1 MGEPRYGRIHLR
13 PTPSGPEFLPVPPPY
28 PSGRGEYY
36 SDDDRYI
43 IEGERV
49 PRRSTTHQIPSP
61 PPVRRQRAAS
71 GDPPQHAYVETA
83 GDRRGRGESG
93 ISMDPRVPSPPRPN
107 RHREKRPK
115 DERRL
120 SYQGDLPRH
129 GPMVPP
135 PQSPPPPRGG
145 RKRSSTTTTR
155 RSRPITPEVSNPSS
169 DQELLSP
176 PTNVRNVSPLGN
188 ASMQL
193 QRSKSERI
201 SNPSRPSLTPAYS
214 DWARR
219 SWSNVSGSS
228 YLGDKTYQYRPL
240 KEQSIR
246 LIRISPERKTMIK
259 CEIIH
264 VSLEDP
270 PRYVAVSYAWG
281 DPRDTRRIEIEGC
294 PISVSAS
301 LHGAFQALRQRVESV
316 LVWVDALSIDQQNR
330 DERAEQVQLMSDIYS
345 NAESMAI
352 WLGPEEDDSSSA
364 VDFLGQVATQ
374 AKYPDKVSRLLA
386 AGARNGDLAAVV
398 SLFERDYWRRLWVV
412 QEVFNAREIYVYCG
426 PTKLSWDAYQLASDA
441 FSEHRG
447 DMAFGNDQIAGRRAV
462 TSPDQFSYAQV
473 LIYQGPASLPDLR
486 AYMGDGEGALLEIL
500 RACRRKL
507 ASDPRDKLFGLLGVL
522 PDEIR
527 NEFRADYNL
536 PVKDVYTEVVDY
548 LLKTTQCL
556 DVICEAIHFP
566 VHMSS
571 ANLPSF
577 VPDWS
582 HIPQTTSLA
591 CKFGFS
597 AAGSSKA
604 RCAFLDERL
613 NKLEISAIPLDTIKN
628 KGISVGTLCNL
639 GDYLM
644 AFLHWRALLLDS
656 YRDEDD
662 ESRQRAEEDLATTL
676 SLGQIPSPYN
686 WPSEWRTACYSIFA
700 NLIHERLPYLPL
712 DRTLFDYLNVAV
724 AVRPEARREYLQRH
738 FGDRMMG
745 RCFCITQEKRIGMGT
760 GFMLPGDQVVVPLGC
775 STPILLRP
783 EGTRGEYRFVGDVYI
798 SGYMSGRAA
807 EQWKAGKR
815 SLKKYVLH

>member
-1 MGEPRYGRIHLR
+1 MRPSEAYFYQSETKNTSTHHHKHLSTIMGEPRYGRIHLR

-28 PSGRGEYY
+28 PPGRSEYY
-36 SDDDRYI
+36 SDDDRYTMK
-43 IEGERV
+43 GERP
-49 PRRSTTHQIPSP
+49 PRHISITPQTPSP
-61 PPVRRQRAAS
+61 PPVRRERAPS
-71 GDPPQHAYVETA
+71 GDPPVYIQTIRK
-83 GDRRGRGESG
+83 GRRVGESG
-93 ISMDPRVPSPPRPN
+93 TRTSANARVPSPPRPS
-107 RHREKRPK
+107 RRWEKRSK
-115 DERRL
+115 EDRRL
-120 SYQGDLPRH
+120 SAPEGIPTH
-129 GPMVPP
+129 GFMVPP
-135 PQSPPPPRGG
+135 PQSPPPLG
-145 RKRSSTTTTR
+145 RKRSSTTR
-155 RSRPITPEVSNPSS
+155 KSRPITPEVSNPNS

-176 PTNVRNVSPLGN
+176 LTNVRNVSPLGIP
-188 ASMQL
+188 STQL
-193 QRSKSERI
+193 QRSKSERTPN
-201 SNPSRPSLTPAYS
+201 SSRPSLTPAYS

-228 YLGDKTYQYRPL
+228 FLGDKAYQYRPL
-240 KEQSIR
+240 EEQSIR

-270 PRYVAVSYAWG
+270 PRYIAVSYAWG

-330 DERAEQVQLMSDIYS
+330 DERAQQVQLMPDIYS
-345 NAESMAI
+345 NAESVAI

-364 VDFLGQVATQ
+364 VDFLGQVAAQ
-374 AKYPDKVSRLLA
+374 AKYPDKVSRLLT

-426 PTKLSWDAYQLASDA
+426 TTKLSWDSYQLASDA

-447 DMAFGNDQIAGRRAV
+447 DMAFRNDQIEGRRAV
-462 TSPDQFSYAQV
+462 ISPDQFSYAQV

-486 AYMGDGEGALLEIL
+486 AYMEDGEGALLEIL

-566 VHMSS
+566 VHTSS

-582 HIPQTTSLA
+582 HIPQTTSLG

-597 AAGSSKA
+597 AAGSTKA

-628 KGISVGTLCNL
+628 KGIAVGTLCNL

-656 YRDEDD
+656 FRQEDD

-700 NLIHERLPYLPL
+700 NLIHERLPC
-712 DRTLFDYLNVAV
+712 
-724 AVRPEARREYLQRH
+724 
-738 FGDRMMG
+738 G
-745 RCFCITQEKRIGMGT
+745 
-760 GFMLPGDQVVVPLGC
+760 
-775 STPILLRP
+775 
-783 EGTRGEYRFVGDVYI
+783 
-798 SGYMSGRAA
+798 AA
-807 EQWKAGKR
+807 
-815 SLKKYVLH
+815 

>member
-13 PTPSGPEFLPVPPPY
+13 PTPSGPNFLPVPPPY
-28 PSGRGEYY
+28 PPARVESY
-36 SDDDRYI
+36 SDDESYI
-43 IEGERV
+43 VKPERR
-49 PRRSTTHQIPSP
+49 PRHRSTTHQIPSP
-61 PPVRRQRAAS
+61 PPVRRQRASADFS
-71 GDPPQHAYVETA
+71 QPAPPEDA
-83 GDRRGRGESG
+83 
-93 ISMDPRVPSPPRPN
+93 PRIRPPSYRAQVPSPPRSS
-107 RHREKRPK
+107 RQREKRSKEEPK
-115 DERRL
+115 QSRRESF
-120 SYQGDLPRH
+120 SYNA
-129 GPMVPP
+129 MVPP
-135 PQSPPPPRGG
+135 PQSPPPLEDR
-145 RKRSSTTTTR
+145 R
-155 RSRPITPEVSNPSS
+155 RSLRSIKDLRPLTPEFSHPNS

-176 PTNVRNVSPLGN
+176 PSNLRNVSPMDN
-188 ASMQL
+188 ASPLL
-193 QRSKSERI
+193 QRSKSDRTAN
-201 SNPSRPSLTPAYS
+201 SARPSLAPAYS

-219 SWSNVSGSS
+219 SWSGMSGSS
-228 YLGDKTYQYRPL
+228 FLGDRTYQYRPL
-240 KEQSIR
+240 DEQSIR
-246 LIRISPERKTMIK
+246 LVRISPERKTMIK

-270 PRYVAVSYAWG
+270 PLYVAVSYAWG
-281 DPRDTRRIEIEGC
+281 DPRDTRRIEVEGC
-294 PISVSAS
+294 PVSVSAS

-316 LVWVDALSIDQQNR
+316 LVWVDALSIDQQNP
-330 DERAEQVQLMSDIYS
+330 DERAQQVQLMPDIYS
-345 NAESMAI
+345 NAESVAV

-364 VDFLGQVATQ
+364 VDFLDQVANQ
-374 AKYPDKVSRLLA
+374 AKYPDKVSRLLTS
-386 AGARNGDLAAVV
+386 GARNGDLAAVV

-412 QEVFNAREIYVYCG
+412 QEVFNARDIHVYCG
-426 PTKLSWDAYQLASDA
+426 STKLPWDSYQLASDA
-441 FSEHRG
+441 FSRHRG
-447 DMAFGNDQIAGRRAV
+447 DMAFRNDQIEGRRAV
-462 TSPDQFSYAQV
+462 VSADQFSYAQV

-507 ASDPRDKLFGLLGVL
+507 ASDPRDKLFGILGIL

-566 VHMSS
+566 VHTSS

-582 HIPQTTSLA
+582 HIPQTTSLG

-597 AAGSSKA
+597 AAGSTKA

-613 NKLEISAIPLDTIKN
+613 NKLEISAIPLDAIKT
-628 KGISVGTLCNL
+628 KGVAVGTLCNL

-644 AFLHWRALLLDS
+644 AFLHWRALLLDIFS
-656 YRDEDD
+656 QASD
-662 ESRQRAEEDLATTL
+662 ESRQRAEEDFATTL
-676 SLGQIPSPYN
+676 SLAQIPSPYDGPGH
-686 WPSEWRTACYSIFA
+686 WLTACYSIFG
-700 NLIHERLPYLPL
+700 NLIRERLPYLPL
-712 DRTLFDYLNVAV
+712 DRTLYDYLNADARVV
-724 AVRPEARREYLQRH
+724 PEARREFLQRH

-745 RCFCITQEKRIGMGT
+745 RCLCITQEYRVGMGT

-798 SGYMSGRAA
+798 SGYMAGRAA

>member
-1 MGEPRYGRIHLR
+1 MADPRYARVHIR
-13 PTPSGPEFLPVPPPY
+13 PTPSGPEYLPVPPQY
-28 PSGRGEYY
+28 PDGRGAYY
-36 SDDDRYI
+36 SDDDAYTRT
-43 IEGERV
+43 EEEDHG
-49 PRRSTTHQIPSP
+49 RRRMHSHNHQTPSP
-61 PPVRRQRAAS
+61 PPARRRRAT
-71 GDPPQHAYVETA
+71 GDFGKDLPPEVLRRR
-83 GDRRGRGESG
+83 DRAPNA
-93 ISMDPRVPSPPRPN
+93 ISREARVPSPPRV
-107 RHREKRPK
+107 RRRQEKPPK
-115 DERRL
+115 EEPML
-120 SYQGDLPRH
+120 SKNPTPYVL
-129 GPMVPP
+129 VPP
-135 PQSPPPPRGG
+135 PQSPPPIEG
-145 RKRSSTTTTR
+145 RRMSSKPPKV
-155 RSRPITPEVSNPSS
+155 RPITPEFTYPSS

-176 PTNVRNVSPLGN
+176 TGN
-188 ASMQL
+188 ASQL
-193 QRSKSERI
+193 KRSKSDG
-201 SNPSRPSLTPAYS
+201 SSHPVRPTLVGAHG

-219 SWSNVSGSS
+219 SWSNASQSS

-240 KEQSIR
+240 ADMSIR

-270 PRYVAVSYAWG
+270 PRYVAISYAWG
-281 DPRDTRRIEIEGC
+281 DPRDTRRIEVEGC

-301 LHGAFQALRQRVESV
+301 LHGAFQALRQRAESV

-330 DERAEQVQLMSDIYS
+330 EERAEQVQLMPSIYS
-345 NAESMAI
+345 NADSVAI

-364 VDFLGQVATQ
+364 MNLLRHVAEQ
-374 AKYPDKVSRLLA
+374 AKYPDVVSRLLA

-412 QEVFNAREIYVYCG
+412 QEVFNAREIQVYCG
-426 PTKLSWDAYQLASDA
+426 STKLPWDVYQLASDA
-441 FSEHRG
+441 FSRHRG
-447 DMAFGNDQIAGRRAV
+447 DMAFRNDQIEGRRPAV
-462 TSPDQFSYAQV
+462 SPDQFSYAQV
-473 LIYQGPASLPDLR
+473 LIYQGPASLPDLEV
-486 AYMGDGEGALLEIL
+486 YMGDGEEALLEIM

-507 ASDPRDKLFGLLGVL
+507 ASDPRDKLFGILGVL
-522 PDEIR
+522 PADIR

-548 LLKTTQCL
+548 LLKTTQRI

-566 VHMSS
+566 VHTSS

-582 HIPQTTSLA
+582 HVPQTTSLGH
-591 CKFGFS
+591 KYGFS
-597 AAGSSKA
+597 AAGATKA

-613 NKLEISAIPLDTIKN
+613 SKLEISAIPLDTVKSR
-628 KGISVGTLCNL
+628 GIAVGTLCNL

-644 AFLHWRALLLDS
+644 AFLHWRALLLEAFS
-656 YRDEDD
+656 ERGAEAL
-662 ESRQRAEEDLATTL
+662 QRAEEDLAAAL
-676 SLGQIPSPYN
+676 CLGQIPLPYDGLSQ
-686 WPSEWRTACYSIFA
+686 WLTVCYNIFA
-700 NLIHERLPYLPL
+700 NLLRERLPYLPL
-712 DRTLFDYLNVAV
+712 DRTLYDYLNSAV
-724 AVRPEARREYLQRH
+724 DVKPEARREYLQRH

-745 RCFCITQEKRIGMGT
+745 RCFCVTQEYRVGMGT

-798 SGYMSGRAA
+798 SGYMTGRAA

>member
-28 PSGRGEYY
+28 PPGRGEYY
-36 SDDDRYI
+36 SDDDRYTMK
-43 IEGERV
+43 GDRH
-49 PRRSTTHQIPSP
+49 PRHISTTPQTPSP
-61 PPVRRQRAAS
+61 PPVRRERAPS
-71 GDPPQHAYVETA
+71 GDPPVYIQSIHKGRRVEEPATSTSRNA
-83 GDRRGRGESG
+83 
-93 ISMDPRVPSPPRPN
+93 RVPSPPRSSW
-107 RHREKRPK
+107 RWEKRPK
-115 DERRL
+115 EDRRL
-120 SYQGDLPRH
+120 SAPEGIPTH

-135 PQSPPPPRGG
+135 PQSPPPFG
-145 RKRSSTTTTR
+145 RKRSSTTR
-155 RSRPITPEVSNPSS
+155 KSRPITPEVSNPNS

-176 PTNVRNVSPLGN
+176 PTNVRNVSPLGIP
-188 ASMQL
+188 STQL
-193 QRSKSERI
+193 QRSKSERTPN
-201 SNPSRPSLTPAYS
+201 SSRPSLTPAYS
-214 DWARR
+214 DWAGR

-228 YLGDKTYQYRPL
+228 FLGDKAYQYRPL
-240 KEQSIR
+240 EEQSIR
-246 LIRISPERKTMIK
+246 LIRIYPERMTTIK
-259 CEIIH
+259 CEIVH

-270 PRYVAVSYAWG
+270 PLYIAVSYAWG
-281 DPRDTRRIEIEGC
+281 DPRDTRMIEIEGY

-330 DERAEQVQLMSDIYS
+330 DERAQQVQLMPDIYS
-345 NAESMAI
+345 NAESVAI

-364 VDFLGQVATQ
+364 VDFLDQVAGQ
-374 AKYPDKVSRLLA
+374 AEYPDKVSRLLA

-412 QEVFNAREIYVYCG
+412 QEVFNAREIHVYCG
-426 PTKLSWDAYQLASDA
+426 TTKLSWDSYQLASDA
-441 FSEHRG
+441 FSKHRG
-447 DMAFGNDQIAGRRAV
+447 DMAFRNDQIEGRRAV
-462 TSPDQFSYAQV
+462 VSTDQFSYAQV

-486 AYMGDGEGALLEIL
+486 VYMDDGEGALLEIL

-536 PVKDVYTEVVDY
+536 PVKDVYTQVVDY

-566 VHMSS
+566 VHTSS
-571 ANLPSF
+571 AKLPSF

-591 CKFGFS
+591 CKFRFS

-604 RCAFLDERL
+604 RCAFDERL

-628 KGISVGTLCNL
+628 KGIAVGTLCNL

-656 YRDEDD
+656 FRQEDD

-712 DRTLFDYLNVAV
+712 DRTLYDYLNVAV
-724 AVRPEARREYLQRH
+724 AVRPEVRREYLQRH

-798 SGYMSGRAA
+798 SGYMNGRAA
-807 EQWKAGKR
+807 EQWKTGKR